1 MSNGKGNSQ
10 SGQQVR
16 TVRINEGIEKKGGV
30 NVKPSTPPPPP
41 PKGQG
46 GKK

>member
-1 MSNGKGNSQ
+1 MSKDKGTSIPQ
-10 SGQQVR
+10 TR
-16 TVRINEGIEKKGGV
+16 PLREGIEKKGGV
-30 NVKPSTPPPPP
+30 NQRPATPPPPP